1 MEISK
6 PSDPAS
12 SARSA
17 SDPWTIVI
25 IVLTFALF
33 ALALVFNGF
42 THDLLLEAGVL
53 LVSVKLMLM
62 AKKNHETEKRM
73 EQHLVEIKGLLS
85 PKNSL
90 SAD

>member
-1 MEISK
+1 METSK
-6 PSDPAS
+6 SLHPSS
-12 SARSA
+12 SGQWS
-17 SDPWTIVI
+17 SDPWTIII

-33 ALALVFNGF
+33 GLALVFNGF
-42 THDLLLEAGVL
+42 THDVLLEAGVF

-85 PKNSL
+85 PRNSL